1 MTCLDLFRC
10 EVNVHVCVCGFVPIC
25 MQVPV
30 EYRQVHHIPGAEV
43 KGSCWTC
50 ELPGV
55 RAGN

>member
-1 MTCLDLFRC
+1 M
-10 EVNVHVCVCGFVPIC
+10 HVCVCGFVPIC